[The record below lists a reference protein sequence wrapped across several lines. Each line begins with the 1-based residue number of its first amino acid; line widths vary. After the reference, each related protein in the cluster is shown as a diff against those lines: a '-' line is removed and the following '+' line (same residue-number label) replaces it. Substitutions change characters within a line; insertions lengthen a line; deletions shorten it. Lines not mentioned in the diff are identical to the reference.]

1 MKEPQMID
9 HKRLTKAKLKKLK
22 KKKHKLDQPDID
34 PSYQRQAGHTHLLGH
49 DPIGGRGREWR

>member
-1 MKEPQMID
+1 MTINNE
-9 HKRLTKAKLKKLK
+9 RLTKAKLKKLK

-49 DPIGGRGREWR
+49 DPIGGRGRDWR